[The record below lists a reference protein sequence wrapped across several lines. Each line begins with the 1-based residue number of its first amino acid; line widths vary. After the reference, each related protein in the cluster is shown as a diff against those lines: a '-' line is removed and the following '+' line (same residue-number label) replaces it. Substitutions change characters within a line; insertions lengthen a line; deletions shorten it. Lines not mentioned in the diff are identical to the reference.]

1 MSGDYETHD
10 DRQPDISYIKEKTMS
25 CNLRELTITS
35 LLEQAQGEISKA
47 KTNVEPIYIY
57 KRTHTHNNFIDKK
70 KLSQKWCIQNTKR
83 RKQTYIHI
91 YIQNNTKHTNNYKHT
106 NK

>member
-10 DRQPDISYIKEKTMS
+10 DRQPDITYIKEKTMS

-47 KTNVEPIYIY
+47 KANVEIYL
-57 KRTHTHNNFIDKK
+57 HNPVGIGEHPDVLGSIQDQLDIIAKAEERIDVINKHFIV
-70 KLSQKWCIQNTKR
+70 
-83 RKQTYIHI
+83 H
-91 YIQNNTKHTNNYKHT
+91 H
-106 NK
+106 

>member
-35 LLEQAQGEISKA
+35 LLEQAQGKISKA
-47 KTNVEPIYIY
+47 KANVEIYL
-57 KRTHTHNNFIDKK
+57 HNPVGIGEHPDVLGSIQDQLDVIAKAEERIDVINKHFIV
-70 KLSQKWCIQNTKR
+70 
-83 RKQTYIHI
+83 H
-91 YIQNNTKHTNNYKHT
+91 H
-106 NK
+106 

>member
-47 KTNVEPIYIY
+47 KANVEIYL
-57 KRTHTHNNFIDKK
+57 HNPVGIGEHPDVLGSIQDQLDVIAKAEERIDV
-70 KLSQKWCIQNTKR
+70 IN
-83 RKQTYIHI
+83 
-91 YIQNNTKHTNNYKHT
+91 KHFLVHH
-106 NK
+106 

>member
-10 DRQPDISYIKEKTMS
+10 DRPPDISYIKEKTMS

-47 KTNVEPIYIY
+47 KANVEIYL
-57 KRTHTHNNFIDKK
+57 HNPVGIGEHPDVLGSIQDQLDVIAKAEERIDVINKHFIV
-70 KLSQKWCIQNTKR
+70 
-83 RKQTYIHI
+83 H
-91 YIQNNTKHTNNYKHT
+91 H
-106 NK
+106 

>member
-25 CNLRELTITS
+25 CNLREITVTS

-47 KTNVEPIYIY
+47 KANVEIYL
-57 KRTHTHNNFIDKK
+57 HNPVGIGEHPDVLGSIQDQLDIIAKAQERIDV
-70 KLSQKWCIQNTKR
+70 IN
-83 RKQTYIHI
+83 
-91 YIQNNTKHTNNYKHT
+91 KHFLLHH
-106 NK
+106 

>member
-25 CNLRELTITS
+25 CNLRELTRTS

-47 KTNVEPIYIY
+47 KANVEIYL
-57 KRTHTHNNFIDKK
+57 HNPVGIGEHPDVLGSIQDQLDVIAKAEERIDVINKHFIV
-70 KLSQKWCIQNTKR
+70 
-83 RKQTYIHI
+83 H
-91 YIQNNTKHTNNYKHT
+91 H
-106 NK
+106 

>member
-47 KTNVEPIYIY
+47 KANVEIYL
-57 KRTHTHNNFIDKK
+57 HNPVGIGEHPDVLGSIQDQLDVIAKAEERIDVINKHFIV
-70 KLSQKWCIQNTKR
+70 
-83 RKQTYIHI
+83 H
-91 YIQNNTKHTNNYKHT
+91 H
-106 NK
+106 

>member
-25 CNLRELTITS
+25 CNLREIAVTS

-47 KTNVEPIYIY
+47 KANVEIYL
-57 KRTHTHNNFIDKK
+57 HNPVGIGEHSDILAAIQDQLDVIAKAEERIDVINKHFIV
-70 KLSQKWCIQNTKR
+70 
-83 RKQTYIHI
+83 H
-91 YIQNNTKHTNNYKHT
+91 H
-106 NK
+106 

>member
-47 KTNVEPIYIY
+47 KANVEIYLHNPVGIGE
-57 KRTHTHNNFIDKK
+57 HTDVLGSIQDQLDVIAKAEERIDVINKHFIV
-70 KLSQKWCIQNTKR
+70 
-83 RKQTYIHI
+83 H
-91 YIQNNTKHTNNYKHT
+91 H
-106 NK
+106 

>member
-47 KTNVEPIYIY
+47 KANVEIYL
-57 KRTHTHNNFIDKK
+57 HNPVGIGEHPDVLGSIQDQLDVIAKAEERIDVINKHFIV
-70 KLSQKWCIQNTKR
+70 
-83 RKQTYIHI
+83 
-91 YIQNNTKHTNNYKHT
+91 
-106 NK
+106 

>member
-47 KTNVEPIYIY
+47 KANVEIYL
-57 KRTHTHNNFIDKK
+57 HNPVGIGEHPDVLGSIQDQLDVIAKAEQRIDVINKHFIV
-70 KLSQKWCIQNTKR
+70 
-83 RKQTYIHI
+83 H
-91 YIQNNTKHTNNYKHT
+91 H
-106 NK
+106 

>member
-47 KTNVEPIYIY
+47 KANVEIYL
-57 KRTHTHNNFIDKK
+57 HNPVGIGEHPDVLGSIQDQVDVIAKAEERIDVINKHFIV
-70 KLSQKWCIQNTKR
+70 
-83 RKQTYIHI
+83 H
-91 YIQNNTKHTNNYKHT
+91 H
-106 NK
+106 

>member
-10 DRQPDISYIKEKTMS
+10 DRQPDITYIKEKTMS

-47 KTNVEPIYIY
+47 KANVEIYL
-57 KRTHTHNNFIDKK
+57 HNPVGIGEHPDVLGSIQDQLDVIAKAEERIDVINKHFIV
-70 KLSQKWCIQNTKR
+70 
-83 RKQTYIHI
+83 H
-91 YIQNNTKHTNNYKHT
+91 H
-106 NK
+106 

>member
-25 CNLRELTITS
+25 CNLREIAVTS

-47 KTNVEPIYIY
+47 KANVEIYL
-57 KRTHTHNNFIDKK
+57 HNPVGIGEHPDVLGSIQDQLDVIAKAEERIDVINKHFIV
-70 KLSQKWCIQNTKR
+70 
-83 RKQTYIHI
+83 H
-91 YIQNNTKHTNNYKHT
+91 H
-106 NK
+106 

>member
-25 CNLRELTITS
+25 CNLRELTVTS

-47 KTNVEPIYIY
+47 KANVEIYLHKPVGIGEHPDVLGSIQDQLDVIA
-57 KRTHTHNNFIDKK
+57 KAEERIDVINKHFIV
-70 KLSQKWCIQNTKR
+70 
-83 RKQTYIHI
+83 H
-91 YIQNNTKHTNNYKHT
+91 H
-106 NK
+106 

>member
-25 CNLRELTITS
+25 CNLREITVTS

-47 KTNVEPIYIY
+47 KANVEIYL
-57 KRTHTHNNFIDKK
+57 HNPVGIGEHPDVLGSIQDQLDVIAKAQERIDV
-70 KLSQKWCIQNTKR
+70 IN
-83 RKQTYIHI
+83 
-91 YIQNNTKHTNNYKHT
+91 KHFLVHH
-106 NK
+106 